1 LQSNAGL
8 PPDDEED
15 DEDAPPLD
23 GPPVLPSDSVFPPHA
38 AKSTID
44 AMTTPSERRSPFMD
58 RGLRNMHATR
68 RDAGI
73 SGRSRD
79 PGGGHRDSGGTAW
92 HAFRENLADRRRLR
106 YREDAGDR
114 SSRSLEAQM
123 KSKTE
128 VIAELRSMLGD
139 VFAAKAAG
147 EAYGRLARA
156 HGYVDGYMRALL
168 ELGFVTKAELLE
180 VVNAERERASGPAM
194 RPLTDV
200 ASAAA

>member
-1 LQSNAGL
+1 
-8 PPDDEED
+8 
-15 DEDAPPLD
+15 
-23 GPPVLPSDSVFPPHA
+23 
-38 AKSTID
+38 
-44 AMTTPSERRSPFMD
+44 
-58 RGLRNMHATR
+58 
-68 RDAGI
+68 
-73 SGRSRD
+73 
-79 PGGGHRDSGGTAW
+79 
-92 HAFRENLADRRRLR
+92 
-106 YREDAGDR
+106 
-114 SSRSLEAQM
+114 M